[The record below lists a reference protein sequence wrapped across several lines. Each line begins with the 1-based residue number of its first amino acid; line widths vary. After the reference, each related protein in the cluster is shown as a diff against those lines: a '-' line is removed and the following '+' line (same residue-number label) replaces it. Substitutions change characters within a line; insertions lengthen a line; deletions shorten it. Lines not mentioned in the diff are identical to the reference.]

1 MYFVVFLLCQLYCFS
16 GFRLFPRFSKKPAAP
31 IQNGFFGTIG
41 PNLRP
46 TEIKSLAEL
55 FMGDGVIQGVFFRN
69 GTPTFAR
76 HLVKTRKVKAGEND
90 NLYAMLSKYLLY
102 KAGMYPYN
110 TIGVANTALMAVSK
124 PVDENTT
131 ALYAL
136 YERDLPY
143 LVYLYH
149 NTSTIE
155 TITQMDT
162 FFPAIQEFSGH
173 SKIAQ
178 PIDAPKVIEPK
189 AIEPKAIET
198 INYHI
203 GSNKLD
209 FYRCNE
215 KLNAVLSE
223 KTVKMKYIPI
233 VHDFI
238 STPTTYIALDS
249 PFIYDFFRILR
260 GKIPLVFDANRPSFF
275 HVINKSEKKMDTYE
289 CPRGYYIFHYADCEE
304 TADAY
309 IIYAPV
315 YESLDFSELN
325 IEGKYRKLVL
335 DKISKKV
342 NIQYDTEIERMNL
355 DFPIKG
361 PNGTILLRSIENRRA
376 NGFVMMDGLRIK
388 QKWLYD
394 DVFFIGEHVVV
405 GNNLMAFCIKQG
417 MNYLAMLNLDTDT
430 IDFLAC
436 SYDLTMGFH
445 STFILL

>member
-1 MYFVVFLLCQLYCFS
+1 MYLLLFLLCQLYCFS
-16 GFRLFPRFSKKPAAP
+16 GFRWSPHLPRAMHKGVKP

-41 PNLRP
+41 PNLKP
-46 TEIKSLAEL
+46 NEVKSLAEL
-55 FMGDGVIQGVFFRN
+55 FMGDGVIQGVFFHN

-90 NLYAMLSKYLLY
+90 NLFVMLSKYLLY

-110 TIGVANTALMAVSK
+110 TIGVANTALMALTK

-131 ALYAL
+131 AMYAL

-149 NTSTIE
+149 NTSTIA
-155 TITQMDT
+155 TIAQMDS
-162 FFPAIQEFSGH
+162 FYPVIQELSGH
-173 SKIAQ
+173 SKIA
-178 PIDAPKVIEPK
+178 DK
-189 AIEPKAIET
+189 AIDT

-203 GSNKLD
+203 WSNKLD
-209 FYRCNE
+209 FYQCNE
-215 KLNAVLSE
+215 KLNTVLSE

-238 STPTTYIALDS
+238 STPAAYIVLDS
-249 PFIYDFFRILR
+249 PMVYDFFRILR
-260 GKIPLVFDANRPSFF
+260 GKIPIVFNPFLPSFF
-275 HVINKSEKKMDTYE
+275 HVINKSEKKVDTYE
-289 CPRGYYIFHYADCEE
+289 CPGGYYIFHYADCEE

-309 IIYAPV
+309 IIHAPV

-325 IEGKYRKLVL
+325 IAGKYRKLVL

-342 NIQYDTEIERMNL
+342 ETHYDTELETMNL

-361 PNGTILLRSIENRRA
+361 PNGTVLLRSIENRRA

-388 QKWLYD
+388 QNWLYD

-405 GNNLMAFCIKQG
+405 GNNLMAFCIKNG
-417 MNYLAMLNLDTDT
+417 ANYLAMLNMETDT

-445 STFILL
+445 STFILR